1 MICYRIASTKY
12 ARDLSGTG
20 AALFGGRWNPQG
32 MPMVY
37 TAMAR
42 SLAILEYLAHNIHL
56 MATAK
61 ISMVTI
67 ETQEDAQIE
76 KIKFSEQLQM
86 DELLSDI
93 QWSRR
98 IGKAFLLNQ
107 QCYAMQVPS
116 VIVPNEYNLLLNP
129 NHPTHANTKVVDI
142 IEDFKLDRR
151 LYSKIANDPFSSPGK

>member
-12 ARDLSGTG
+12 ARDLCGTG
-20 AALFGGRWNPQG
+20 AALFGGRWNPEG

-42 SLAILEYLAHNIHL
+42 SLAILEYLAHNMHL

-61 ISMVTI
+61 ISLVTI
-67 ETQEDAQIE
+67 EIQEDAQIE
-76 KIKFSEQLQM
+76 KSIISKQLQL
-86 DELLSDI
+86 DEILSDI
-93 QWSRR
+93 QRSRR

-107 QCYAMQVPS
+107 QSYAMQVPS

-129 NHPTHANTKVVDI
+129 NHPAHANTKVMDI

-151 LYSKIANDPFSSPGK
+151 LYSKKATDPFSSPGK